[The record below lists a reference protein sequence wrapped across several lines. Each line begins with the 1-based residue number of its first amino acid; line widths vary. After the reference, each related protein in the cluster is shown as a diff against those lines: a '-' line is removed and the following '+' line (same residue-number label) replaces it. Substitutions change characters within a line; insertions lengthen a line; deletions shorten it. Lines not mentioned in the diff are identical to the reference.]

1 MLYFGGNACF
11 DLLFNGY
18 HILSSLSIL
27 TLATH
32 WNKTYTKDEPFLEA
46 LWKFDQFVQ
55 GRNNGIILIA
65 KQYIFNGILTA
76 L

>member
-1 MLYFGGNACF
+1 MLYFEENACF

-18 HILSSLSIL
+18 HILSYLSIL